1 MNRDKSK
8 KIITV
13 ELPHSVWK
21 ELKDTA
27 KANGMFF
34 NRFMQLFIMRNLD
47 EMKSNKEG
55 K

>member
-8 KIITV
+8 KVITV
-13 ELPHSVWK
+13 ELPYNAWK

-27 KANGMFF
+27 KVKGMFF
-34 NRFMQLFIMRNLD
+34 NRFMQLFIMGRLD
-47 EMKSNKEG
+47 EMKEK